1 MDKCSNSHG
10 RTYFPVLCNSAD
22 VMPLNHLVFNHST
35 FQGDYTYHKADMKSQ
50 IDFALTDMNGR
61 NFIKKCN
68 IIQQNCFLSDHKPI
82 QLILDVKMVLPAIS
96 LYRRALELNFDI
108 TIPPMTIS
116 RFKAKYDYTKIKAYL
131 ENQGGLIVSGIEKFV
146 NNNDIEGALLF

>member
-1 MDKCSNSHG
+1 MIPHVVFIGVYIKPESSQFFDPLMFSELCSYIIECHEHNKTGILRGDFNNRPGELNNIRNNNLWIYTENMDKYSNSHG

-50 IDFALTDMNGR
+50 IDFSLTDMNGR

-68 IIQQNCFLSDHKPI
+68 IIQQNCFR
-82 QLILDVKMVLPAIS
+82 LD
-96 LYRRALELNFDI
+96 
-108 TIPPMTIS
+108 
-116 RFKAKYDYTKIKAYL
+116 
-131 ENQGGLIVSGIEKFV
+131 
-146 NNNDIEGALLF
+146 